1 MKKILILGSSHVGAI
16 KQGFDLFES
25 WNKSPSKFSLQY
37 AALQGRFLKQLTIS
51 DLRINVPPH
60 LVKALSKT
68 FGSTEPIDLEKFD
81 FIIFAHGPC
90 RLSLSLYTDNRLLP
104 PLSPSLIEN
113 IALFPSRPDLF
124 LQLTKHFDPSRII
137 YLGAPLVSE
146 KGKSK
151 KHLKGTS
158 KNRKTA

>member
-90 RLSLSLYTDNRLLP
+90 RLSLSLSLSLSLYTDNRLLP

-113 IALFPSRPDLF
+113 IALFPR
-124 LQLTKHFDPSRII
+124 
-137 YLGAPLVSE
+137 AP
-146 KGKSK
+146 
-151 KHLKGTS
+151 
-158 KNRKTA
+158 RKINKALDSGVISFMIS